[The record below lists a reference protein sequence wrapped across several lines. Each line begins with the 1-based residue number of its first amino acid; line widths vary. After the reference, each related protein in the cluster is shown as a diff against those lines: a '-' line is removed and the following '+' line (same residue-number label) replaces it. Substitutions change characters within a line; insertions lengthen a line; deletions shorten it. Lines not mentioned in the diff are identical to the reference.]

1 MFPLEQQSF
10 HKNTCKYPKPEIP
23 ANIKIPIPLKGRLTI
38 DLHHTGQIDNSK
50 QNCVGGNPKFAK
62 IK

>member
-1 MFPLEQQSF
+1 MQNFQ
-10 HKNTCKYPKPEIP
+10 KNTSKNPKPEIP
-23 ANIKIPIPLKGRLTI
+23 ANIKIPIPLKHAAIILCSI
-38 DLHHTGQIDNSK
+38 IPAKLKILK